1 MNLSKIPQVIR
12 DLITATNKPDVDA
25 YLNCFAEEATVFD
38 EDQKWSGKA
47 AIKQWSI
54 EHQFNFNVR
63 LEPQQAKEVSD
74 EMVITCK
81 LDGDYDK
88 TGLPD
93 PLLLDFHF
101 VIKND
106 KIIELSI
113 D

>member
-1 MNLSKIPQVIR
+1 MNLSQIPQVIS
-12 DLITATNKPDVDA
+12 DPITATNKPDVDA
-25 YLNCFAEEATVFD
+25 YVNCFGEDATVID
-38 EDQKWSGKA
+38 ESQKWSGKA

-63 LEPQQAKEVSD
+63 LEPQLAKEVSD
-74 EMVITCK
+74 EIVVTCK

-106 KIIELSI
+106 KIIRLSI